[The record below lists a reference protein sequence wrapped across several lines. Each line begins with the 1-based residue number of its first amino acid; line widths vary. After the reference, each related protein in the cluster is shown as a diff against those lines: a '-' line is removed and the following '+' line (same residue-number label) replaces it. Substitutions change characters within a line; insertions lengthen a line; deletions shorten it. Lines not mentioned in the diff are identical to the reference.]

1 MAKYSLGEI
10 DALAR
15 KATRGAGY
23 SWGIAEETG
32 KSVRWLSAYGF
43 SGAEALAEHLLISAN
58 QHQNLMPKLINDEP
72 YTLKFQNKN
81 KQSSLCAL
89 SCCALINDL
98 GHHIQADKV
107 LSFNH
112 MLFPLLA
119 LSAAGR
125 VAETYEIAVL
135 FEYDETEII
144 CDSNGIR
151 IKTTPPLLNDIT
163 FSSSESVKRPC
174 AELGFLSS
182 ISSSSVLCKKI
193 QTVIKNTHYPNPQ
206 SREIPQK
213 IIDTLEKFAHKTYA
227 PESEESRLRGAG

>member
-58 QHQNLMPKLINDEP
+58 QHQKLMPKLINDEP
-72 YTLKFQNKN
+72 DTLKFQNKN
-81 KQSSLCAL
+81 NQSSLCAL

-98 GHHIQADKV
+98 GHHIQDDKV
-107 LSFNH
+107 LSFNQ

-125 VAETYEIAVL
+125 IAEAYEISVL
-135 FEYDETEII
+135 FEYGKTKII
-144 CDSNGIR
+144 CDSKGISL
-151 IKTTPPLLNDIT
+151 KDTPPLLST
-163 FSSSESVKRPC
+163 F
-174 AELGFLSS
+174 ALDELSN
-182 ISSSSVLCKKI
+182 VVCKKI
-193 QTVIKNTHYPNPQ
+193 PTVSKNTHFPNPQ

-213 IIDTLEKFAHKTYA
+213 TIDTLEKFAHETYA
-227 PESEESRLRGAG
+227 PATEESRLRGAG